1 MENNALETLLTLNT
15 NIPPSKDIPIEDDDN
30 FDYFHSQVARGEFF
44 AHTYEP
50 SFTFNKLKISIN
62 TACIKKLPNVE
73 YVQILVNQE
82 KKMLIVKPCL
92 EEERDSFKWCTSK
105 RTPRQVT
112 CKIFYAKIMHLME
125 WDPNNRYKILGKLI
139 RSNGQLFFVFDLK
152 NTETFIK
159 ITSREGKEVTSRT
172 PIYPAEWQNQ
182 FGIPFSE
189 HQMNLKVNIVDG
201 YATYEI
207 EESDNKAQK
216 ASDERKS
223 NEQFQ

>member
-15 NIPPSKDIPIEDDDN
+15 NIPPSKDIPIEDDDS

-105 RTPRQVT
+105 RTPRQIT

-201 YATYEI
+201 YATYVI

-216 ASDERKS
+216 AIDERKS

>member
-1 MENNALETLLTLNT
+1 
-15 NIPPSKDIPIEDDDN
+15 
-30 FDYFHSQVARGEFF
+30 
-44 AHTYEP
+44 
-50 SFTFNKLKISIN
+50 
-62 TACIKKLPNVE
+62 
-73 YVQILVNQE
+73 
-82 KKMLIVKPCL
+82 
-92 EEERDSFKWCTSK
+92 
-105 RTPRQVT
+105 
-112 CKIFYAKIMHLME
+112 ME

>member
-73 YVQILVNQE
+73 YVQILINQE

-105 RTPRQVT
+105 RAPRQVT

-159 ITSREGKEVTSRT
+159 IASRDGKEVRSRT

-207 EESDNKAQK
+207 EESDSKVQK

-223 NEQFQ
+223 NE

>member
-82 KKMLIVKPCL
+82 KKMLIVKPCP
-92 EEERDSFKWCTSK
+92 EEERDSFKWCTNK

-125 WDPNNRYKILGKLI
+125 WDPNNRYKILGKLV

-159 ITSREGKEVTSRT
+159 ITSRKGKEVTSRT